1 MKVVEFIAGPGAGK
15 TTLATRL
22 FSTLKGQC
30 IPGLDFSREMAQ
42 EAINMGNKSYLDNQ
56 LLILS
61 LEYQKR
67 LSCNKEGCQLLVTD
81 TSVQLSR
88 FYNQNKEFR
97 KPISN
102 LSFAI
107 RHEFDTITVLVG
119 RDKPFQSYGRVHT
132 EKQALKIDKW
142 VLDNCIIDYKYTGD
156 FDHFLDFIKNFRTTE
171 LSTLTESG
179 ND

>member
-1 MKVVEFIAGPGAGK
+1 MKIVEFIAGPGAGK
-15 TTLATRL
+15 TTLATKL

-30 IPGLDFSREMAQ
+30 IQGLDFSREMAQ

-56 LLILS
+56 LLLLG

-67 LSCNKEGCQLLVTD
+67 LTCSKGGCQLLVTD

-102 LSFAI
+102 LSFAM

-119 RDKPFQSYGRVHT
+119 RDKPFQSYGRAQT
-132 EKQALKIDKW
+132 EKEVLQIDKW
-142 VLDNCIIDYKYTGD
+142 VSDNCIIDYKYTGD
-156 FDHFLDFIKNFRTTE
+156 FDHFLNFIHHFRSTE
-171 LSTLTESG
+171 FSTLTELG
-179 ND
+179 MD